1 MDVEKVLYSLIPL
14 ILIIFFSWLFSFMG
28 SRMKK
33 QTDQAGVS
41 STEND
46 DDRLMDLLTGH
57 ADDDLLVV
65 PGTEGQERSRE
76 TVEVDSSDWG
86 THRDPQAP
94 RVTPDPIR
102 PKWWGA

>member
-1 MDVEKVLYSLIPL
+1 KVLYSLVPL

-33 QTDQAGVS
+33 QTDRTDVS

-46 DDRLMDLLTGH
+46 DDGRLIDFLTGH
-57 ADDDLLVV
+57 ADDDLLMV
-65 PGTEGQERSRE
+65 PGGEGPERPKE
-76 TVEVDSSDWG
+76 TVEVDSSDWR
-86 THRDPQAP
+86 TYRDPRAP